1 MDVARRPR
9 QSGKDRSAFAQDREG
24 QQRSATGFPRH
35 EPVMAAEAMAALR
48 PGRGGTFVD
57 ATFGSGGYTRA
68 MLEAGA
74 DRVIALD
81 CDGQAIES
89 GRAALQGSSS
99 SIVLVHAN
107 FCRLGSLLAEHAGQ
121 VQGIAF
127 DLGVSSVQLDSAER
141 GFSFRQSGPLDMRMS
156 GDGPTA
162 ADLLN
167 KVTERELVRILREYG
182 EDPAAKRI
190 ARAVV
195 QARER
200 GPIQTTEQFAE
211 LVRAV
216 AGQSRGRR
224 RIDPATRSFQAVR
237 IAVND
242 ELGRLSRALPAA
254 ETLLAAGGVLC
265 VVTFHSLEDRVV
277 KGFFARR
284 SGRRGVNRHAPP
296 VRTRPP
302 SFRPV
307 GRGCLRPSIA
317 EIARNPRSR
326 SAHLRAGERT
336 SNPPFPVDLDG
347 PAPWRIGAG
356 GQT

>member
-1 MDVARRPR
+1 MDVAPRPR
-9 QSGKDRSAFAQDREG
+9 QSGTGRMAVPEGRKRE
-24 QQRSATGFPRH
+24 QRTAPGVSRH
-35 EPVMAAEAMAALR
+35 EPVMVAEAIAALQ
-48 PGRGGTFVD
+48 PGRGGIFVD
-57 ATFGSGGYTRA
+57 ATFGAGGYTRA

-81 CDGQAIES
+81 CDGSAVER
-89 GRAALQGSSS
+89 GRAEFCESRSR
-99 SIVLVHAN
+99 IVLIHAN
-107 FCRLGSLLAEHAGQ
+107 FCRLGTLLAEHAGR

-141 GFSFRQSGPLDMRMS
+141 GFSFRVSGPLDMRMG
-156 GDGPTA
+156 GDGPNA

-167 KVTERELVRILREYG
+167 EVKEEELARILREYG
-182 EDPAAKRI
+182 EEPSAKRI

-195 QARER
+195 QARAR
-200 GPIQTTEQFAE
+200 SPIQTTAQFAE
-211 LVRAV
+211 LVRTAV
-216 AGQSRGRR
+216 GRPRGRQ

-284 SGRRGVNRHAPP
+284 SDRGGGNRHVPP
-296 VRTRPP
+296 ARARPP
-302 SFRPV
+302 SFRRI
-307 GRGCLRPSIA
+307 GRGCQRPGVA

-326 SAHLRAGERT
+326 SARLRAGERT
-336 SNPPFPVDLDG
+336 SNPPFPVGLDG
-347 PAPWRIGAG
+347 EAPWRIGAG